1 MTVRATLDESHI
13 DQLLQ
18 LFVGEWWTA
27 GRRPDD
33 IRRMLAASAV
43 VVCVVDEDRD
53 DLVGFARAISDE
65 TYLAVVLD
73 VIVAPVT
80 RGQGVGRLL
89 VDTLLAHPKIAEVN
103 SVELVC
109 QPTLVS
115 FYERWGFTTEVG
127 ASRLMRRSADPALVS
142 SMGSGVV

>member
-1 MTVRATLDESHI
+1 MTVRTTLDESYV

-27 GRRPDD
+27 RRRPDD
-33 IRRMLAASAV
+33 IRRMLAASSV

-53 DLVGFARAISDE
+53 HLVGFARAISDE

-73 VIVAPVT
+73 VIVAPDT
-80 RGQGVGRLL
+80 RGRGIGRLL
-89 VDTLLAHPKIAEVN
+89 VESLLAHPKIAEVN

-127 ASRLMRRSADPALVS
+127 ASRLMRRSTDAALVS
-142 SMGSGVV
+142 PMGPGVV